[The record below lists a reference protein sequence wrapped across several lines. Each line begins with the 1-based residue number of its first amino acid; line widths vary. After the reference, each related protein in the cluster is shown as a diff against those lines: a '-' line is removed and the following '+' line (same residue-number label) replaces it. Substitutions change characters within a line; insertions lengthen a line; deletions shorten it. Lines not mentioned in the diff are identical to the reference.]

1 MTPKMFINSDADGI
15 NPSSH
20 LTEVQSTWNGAHP
33 PPLPKRGHFAYK
45 FPYIPFMLGVHGGG
59 DGGGEEGWSF
69 RTLDSF
75 ISQQ

>member
-1 MTPKMFINSDADGI
+1 MAPKIFINSDADRI
-15 NPSSH
+15 NPSSR
-20 LTEVQSTWNGAHP
+20 LTEVRSTWNGAHSP
-33 PPLPKRGHFAYK
+33 QRGHFAYK
-45 FPYIPFMLGVHGGG
+45 FPYIPFMLGAHGGG

>member
-1 MTPKMFINSDADGI
+1 MTPKMFVNSDADRI
-15 NPSSH
+15 NPSSC
-20 LTEVQSTWNGAHP
+20 LTEVQLTWNGAP
-33 PPLPKRGHFAYK
+33 PPKRGHFAYK
-45 FPYIPFMLGVHGGG
+45 FPYIPFIWGVHGGG